1 MLFDDDEI
9 TIDLHDCP
17 DFPVVR
23 QAIEIVHGSMWE
35 RDCDSAKL
43 VLKYNVHRDQ
53 TITIEHAHI
62 FVDGARVYGDRKRIE
77 ADCELWLDTELRA
90 QAKREEESY

>member
-9 TIDLHDCP
+9 TIDLHDRP

-35 RDCDSAKL
+35 RDCDSVEL

-62 FVDGARVYGDRKRIE
+62 FVDGTRVYGDRKRIE
-77 ADCELWLDTELRA
+77 ADCAAWLDAELRA
-90 QAKREEESY
+90 QAKRGDANW